1 MLKLTWIMSRLLYY
15 GNLKLALATVSGH
28 TLPPGTAEV
37 HKGDRQCREHVNP
50 TLGHAA
56 IEEEITLLEGIS
68 VSVANAIGI
77 VVVGTPVESSNTFA
91 VLEGLEA
98 LRR

>member
-37 HKGDRQCREHVNP
+37 HKGDRQCREHVTP

-68 VSVANAIGI
+68 SWDASG
-77 VVVGTPVESSNTFA
+77 VVQYVRCVRRFRSFA
-91 VLEGLEA
+91 
-98 LRR
+98 